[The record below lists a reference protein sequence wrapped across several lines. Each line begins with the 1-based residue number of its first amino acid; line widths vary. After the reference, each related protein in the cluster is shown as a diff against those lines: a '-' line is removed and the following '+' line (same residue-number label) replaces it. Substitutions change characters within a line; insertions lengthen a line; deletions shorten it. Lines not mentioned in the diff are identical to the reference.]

1 MDFFLKKLYGN
12 ENNCYNSDNGVPQGA
27 AESTIEK
34 RRIIMLKGKTVVL
47 GVTGSIAAYKMA
59 NVASML
65 VKLHADVHVIMT
77 QNACQFITPVTF
89 ETLTGNKCMVDT
101 FDRNFQFHV
110 AHVSIAKKA
119 DVLLIAPASAN
130 VIGKLA
136 NGIADDMLTTTAMA
150 CTCKTIIAPA
160 MNTNMYHNPI
170 LQDNLKKLEGY
181 GYEIIAPEK
190 GLLACRDIGDGK
202 MPSEDVLIGHI
213 VREIAYEKDLAGMK
227 VIVTAGPTQES
238 VDPVRYITN
247 HSTGKMGYEL
257 AKAAM
262 LRGAEVT
269 LVSGVTALERPMFVD
284 FVQVKSAGD
293 MFEAM
298 KARFL
303 DNDIIIK
310 AAAVAD
316 YKPKNYNDEKTK
328 KKDGDMSIEL
338 DRTQDI
344 LKYMGEHRREGQ
356 FYCGF
361 SMETQNML
369 ENSRV
374 KLDKKNIDMVVAN
387 NLKIAGSGFGTDT
400 NVVTMISKQE
410 EIELELLTKEEVAH
424 KILDEILKLK
434 ALKG

>member
-1 MDFFLKKLYGN
+1 
-12 ENNCYNSDNGVPQGA
+12 
-27 AESTIEK
+27 
-34 RRIIMLKGKTVVL
+34 MLKGKTVVL

-77 QNACQFITPVTF
+77 ENACQFITPVTF

-110 AHVSIAKKA
+110 AHISIAKKA
-119 DVLLIAPASAN
+119 DVLLVAPASAN

-150 CTCKTIIAPA
+150 CTCQKIVAPA

-181 GYEIIAPEK
+181 GFTVIAPEK
-190 GLLACRDIGDGK
+190 GLLACRDGK
-202 MPSEDVLIGHI
+202 MPSEDVLVGHI
-213 VREIAYEKDLAGMK
+213 LREIAHEKDLAGMK

-269 LVSGVTALERPMFVD
+269 LVSGVTNLEPPMFVD
-284 FVQVKSAGD
+284 YVQVKSAGD

-298 KARFL
+298 KSRFL

-316 YKPKNYNDEKTK
+316 YKPKSYSDEKTK
-328 KKDGDMSIEL
+328 KKDGEMSIEL

-344 LKYMGEHRREGQ
+344 LKYLGEHRREGQ

-400 NVVTMISKQE
+400 NVVTMISKEE
-410 EIELELLTKEEVAH
+410 EIQLELLSKAEVAH

-434 ALKG
+434 AMKG

>member
-1 MDFFLKKLYGN
+1 
-12 ENNCYNSDNGVPQGA
+12 
-27 AESTIEK
+27 
-34 RRIIMLKGKTVVL
+34 MLKGKTVVL

-77 QNACQFITPVTF
+77 ENACQFITPVTF

-110 AHVSIAKKA
+110 AHISIAKKA
-119 DVLLIAPASAN
+119 DVLLVAPASAN

-150 CTCKTIIAPA
+150 CTCQKIVAPA

-181 GYEIIAPEK
+181 GFTVIAPEK

-202 MPSEDVLIGHI
+202 MPSEDVLVGHI
-213 VREIAYEKDLAGMK
+213 LREIAHEKDLAGMK

-269 LVSGVTALERPMFVD
+269 LVSGVTNLEPPMFVD
-284 FVQVKSAGD
+284 CVQVKSAGD

-298 KARFL
+298 KSRFL

-316 YKPKNYNDEKTK
+316 YKPKSYSDEKTK
-328 KKDGDMSIEL
+328 KKDGEMSIEL

-344 LKYMGEHRREGQ
+344 LKYLGEHRREGQ

-400 NVVTMISKQE
+400 NVVTMISKEE
-410 EIELELLTKEEVAH
+410 EIQLELLSKAEVAH

-434 ALKG
+434 AMKG